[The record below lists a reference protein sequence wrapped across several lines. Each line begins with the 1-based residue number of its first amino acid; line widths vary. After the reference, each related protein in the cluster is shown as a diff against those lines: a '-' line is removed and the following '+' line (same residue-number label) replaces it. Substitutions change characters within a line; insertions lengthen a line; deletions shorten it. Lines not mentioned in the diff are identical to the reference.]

1 MGEANNFKSRSLLA
15 ALLIFGGAV
24 GQEARAQ
31 EFEQEPI
38 SYSQRQ
44 PGNRVSR
51 FIDGIKAGKQTLA
64 YDEAFGY
71 LPALLDAVEVP
82 RSSQMLVFSKTSL
95 QRQRISPR
103 TPRAIYF
110 SDDVY
115 IGYCQEGDMLEISA
129 VDDQLGAVFYT
140 LAQDKQPAL
149 HIAQQ
154 TDNCLIC
161 HGLSTSLRVP
171 SHVVRSVYSDAQ
183 GLPIL
188 ASGSYRTDHTSPFE
202 QRWGGW
208 YVTGTHGEQ
217 KHLGNLIVRGRDRPE
232 AADNTAG
239 QNVTDLSKFF
249 ETANYLTPHS
259 DLVALMVLEH
269 QALVHNQLT
278 HARFATEQA
287 LHFDRALSKEL
298 KEESTELRDSTK
310 RRIKSACE
318 PLVECLLFCG
328 EAPLTEKIVGTSEFA
343 AQFVKRG
350 PRDDQGRSLRDF
362 DLTRR
367 MFKYPCSYLI
377 YSSSFTSLPPPAK
390 EYIVR
395 RLKEVLTE
403 KEPGEEFKH
412 ISAEERASVLAILE
426 GTHPDFKP

>member
-1 MGEANNFKSRSLLA
+1 MWRRLPFLAVLIIGVNCANFA
-15 ALLIFGGAV
+15 A
-24 GQEARAQ
+24 AQ
-31 EFEQEPI
+31 DFEQEPI
-38 SYSQRQ
+38 SYSKRQ

-51 FIDGIKAGKQTLA
+51 LIDEIKQGRQKLT
-64 YDEAFGY
+64 YDKKSGY
-71 LPALLDAVEVP
+71 LPALLDALQVP

-95 QRQRISPR
+95 QRQRIAPR

-115 IGYCQEGDMLEISA
+115 VGYCHEGDVLEISTG
-129 VDDQLGAVFYT
+129 DDQLGAVFYT
-140 LAQDKQPAL
+140 LAQDESPSPRL
-149 HIAQQ
+149 TRQ

-239 QNVTDLSKFF
+239 QNVTDLSKWLAT
-249 ETANYLTPHS
+249 ENYLTPHS
-259 DLVALMVLEH
+259 DIVALMVLEH
-269 QALVHNQLT
+269 QGLVHNLIT

-298 KEESTELRDSTK
+298 KEESSELRESTK
-310 RRIKSACE
+310 SRIKSACE
-318 PLVECLLFCG
+318 PLVEGLLFCE
-328 EAPLTEKIVGTSEFA
+328 EAPLTEKVTGTSEFA
-343 AQFVKRG
+343 VEFSRQG
-350 PRDDQGRSLRDF
+350 LRDADERSLREF
-362 DLTRR
+362 DLTTR

-377 YSSSFTSLPPPAK
+377 YSSSFTTLPAPAK
-390 EYIVR
+390 EYVIR
-395 RLKEVLTE
+395 RMNEVLSGNVVDS
-403 KEPGEEFKH
+403 KFKH
-412 ISAEERASVLAILE
+412 LSAADRANVLAILQA
-426 GTHPDFKP
+426 THPDFKP

>member
-1 MGEANNFKSRSLLA
+1 MLPRLSAFVALMISVSWANFA
-15 ALLIFGGAV
+15 A
-24 GQEARAQ
+24 AQ
-31 EFEQEPI
+31 DFEQEPI
-38 SYSQRQ
+38 SYSKRQ
-44 PGNRVSR
+44 PDNRVSR
-51 FIDGIKAGKQTLA
+51 LIDEIKQGRQKLS
-64 YDEAFGY
+64 YDEKFGF
-71 LPALLDAVEVP
+71 LPALLDALNVP

-95 QRQRISPR
+95 QRQRIAPR

-115 IGYCQEGDMLEISA
+115 VGYCHDGDVLEIST

-140 LAQDKQPAL
+140 LAQDDGSLAPRL
-149 HIAQQ
+149 TRQ

-161 HGLSTSLRVP
+161 HGLSTSMRVP

-208 YVTGTHGEQ
+208 YVTGTHGAQ

-239 QNVTDLSKFF
+239 QNVTDLGKWLAT
-249 ETANYLTPHS
+249 ENYLTPHS
-259 DLVALMVLEH
+259 DIVALMVLEH
-269 QALVHNQLT
+269 QGLVHNLIT

-298 KEESTELRDSTK
+298 KEDSTELRDSTK
-310 RRIKSACE
+310 SRIKSACE
-318 PLVECLLFCG
+318 PLVEGLLFCE
-328 EAPLTEKIVGTSEFA
+328 EAPLTEKITGTSEFA
-343 AQFVKRG
+343 AEFNQLG
-350 PRDDQGRSLRDF
+350 PRNEKVRSLREF

-377 YSSSFTSLPPPAK
+377 YSSSFTTLPAPAK
-390 EYIVR
+390 EYVVR
-395 RLKEVLTE
+395 RMNEILSGEVTE
-403 KEPGEEFKH
+403 EKYKH
-412 ISAEERASVLAILE
+412 LSADDRANVLAILQA
-426 GTHPDFKP
+426 THPDFKP